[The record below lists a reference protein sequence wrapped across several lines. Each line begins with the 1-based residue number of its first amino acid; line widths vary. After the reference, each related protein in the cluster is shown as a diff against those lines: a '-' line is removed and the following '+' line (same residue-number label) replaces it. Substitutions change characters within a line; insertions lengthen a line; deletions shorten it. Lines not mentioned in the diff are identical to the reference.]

1 MLTFSIVFMVSIF
14 SARAYCGAGVALLAA
29 TGWRG
34 RDRLR
39 RHFVIDKFWFFVSLL
54 LNESLYE
61 VMLEAR
67 AGHLAHCC
75 HHVDALHKRI
85 SQLGQ
90 K

>member
-29 TGWRG
+29 ACWRG
-34 RDRLR
+34 GDRLR
-39 RHFVIDKFWFFVSLL
+39 RHFVIDKFWLFVSLL
-54 LNESLYE
+54 LKESLYE

-75 HHVDALHKRI
+75 HHVDAL
-85 SQLGQ
+85 Q
-90 K
+90 KNILTRTKI